1 VAPAPIQLASL
12 LDATERIWRTT
23 MAGGFDD
30 ENGKFRVLVN
40 EEEQYSLWL
49 DGMEIPRGWT
59 DTGVA
64 GDKKTCL
71 DYVGKVWTD
80 MRPKSLRVWMEEHAK
95 KTAAPAA
102 EVSPEA

>member
-1 VAPAPIQLASL
+1 
-12 LDATERIWRTT
+12 

-49 DGMEIPRGWT
+49 EGMEIPRGWK
-59 DTGVA
+59 DCGVS

-95 KTAAPAA
+95 KSTEAEAAGSNEQAASAAESKEPAAPAA
-102 EVSPEA
+102 P

>member
-1 VAPAPIQLASL
+1 
-12 LDATERIWRTT
+12 

-49 DGMEIPRGWT
+49 EGMDIPRGWT
-59 DTGVA
+59 DCGVA

-80 MRPKSLRVWMEEHAK
+80 MRPKSLRVWMEEHANK
-95 KTAAPAA
+95 AAANEEQAAAP
-102 EVSPEA
+102 EA